1 MKGGSRVFHK
11 IICALLKNYIMLPL
25 CKAPHQNY
33 REHYLI
39 DLINYNYGLPRVLF
53 SVLTE
58 PDAKS
63 ISVVILTNWSW
74 MPWTTDRMQRMREAK
89 QARKTTESNDK
100 RR

>member
-1 MKGGSRVFHK
+1 
-11 IICALLKNYIMLPL
+11 MLPL